1 MSFLEGLFNI
11 FKAKKPPKSDEEL
24 LLDEYASI
32 YAEIKE
38 KNLNEYDFLCELIR
52 LLSFSRARRY
62 DFCLEKCLVDGDAE
76 ALNDLIFQYAK
87 LNLLPG
93 CSGGYDQCEKLIP
106 AFFAIACGDTDSMAS
121 IFPKGLPPSKNGYKF
136 LCVMHDLLTAM
147 LWQDEN
153 LLAPALEKARTFA
166 ESKKP
171 ANEREAVKFVL
182 ALHEK
187 DTAAMSEH
195 LQKFCS
201 TFGRT
206 DAPKFEKRLYIF
218 AHGLHAL
225 ARYFLPFELFKE
237 IKLPKNEN
245 FSKFYAKRLFQNE
258 IPKPKLYFTFPSEFK
273 LINVILS
280 APVAK
285 TLVYQPHLPSD
296 KTFFLDH
303 TSMIKNLADEIIRS
317 GALK

>member
-1 MSFLEGLFNI
+1 MSFLESLFNI

-24 LLDEYASI
+24 LLDEYVMI
-32 YAEIKE
+32 YAEVKE

-62 DFCLEKCLVDGDAE
+62 DFCLEKCAE
-76 ALNDLIFQYAK
+76 ALNNLIFQYAK

-121 IFPKGLPPSKNGYKF
+121 IFPKDLPPSKNGYKF
-136 LCVMHDLLTAM
+136 LCVMNDLLTAM
-147 LWQDEN
+147 LWQDEI
-153 LLAPALEKARTFA
+153 LLDPALEKAHAFA

-187 DTAAMSEH
+187 DTAAISEH

-225 ARYFLPFELFKE
+225 ARYFLPLELFKE

-245 FSKFYAKRLFQNE
+245 FSKFYAQRLFQNE
-258 IPKPKLYFTFPSEFK
+258 IPKPKLYFTFSPEFK

-303 TSMIKNLADEIIRS
+303 SSMIRNLADEIIRS

>member
-11 FKAKKPPKSDEEL
+11 FKAKKPSKSDEEL

-32 YAEIKE
+32 YAQIKE

-52 LLSFSRARRY
+52 LLSFSRARDY
-62 DFCLEKCLVDGDAE
+62 DFYLEKCLTEGDAE

-93 CSGGYDQCEKLIP
+93 CSGGYDQCERLIP
-106 AFFAIACGDTDSMAS
+106 AFFDITCGDTDSMAR

-153 LLAPALEKARTFA
+153 LLAPALEKAHAFA

-182 ALHEK
+182 VLHEK

-206 DAPKFEKRLYIF
+206 DVPKFEKMLYIF

-245 FSKFYAKRLFQNE
+245 FSKFYAQRLF
-258 IPKPKLYFTFPSEFK
+258 
-273 LINVILS
+273 
-280 APVAK
+280 
-285 TLVYQPHLPSD
+285 
-296 KTFFLDH
+296 
-303 TSMIKNLADEIIRS
+303 
-317 GALK
+317 

>member
-1 MSFLEGLFNI
+1 MSFLEGLPNI
-11 FKAKKPPKSDEEL
+11 FKTKKLPKSDEEL
-24 LLDEYASI
+24 LLDEYAMI
-32 YAEIKE
+32 YTEIKE
-38 KNLNEYDFLCELIR
+38 KNLNEYDFLCEFIR
-52 LLSFSRARRY
+52 LLSFLRARCY
-62 DFCLEKCLVDGDAE
+62 DIYLEKCLADGDAE
-76 ALNDLIFQYAK
+76 RLNDLIFQYAK

-93 CSGGYDQCEKLIP
+93 CSGGYDQCERLIP
-106 AFFAIACGDTDSMAS
+106 AFFAIACGDTDGMTR

-136 LCVMHDLLTAM
+136 LCVMDDLLTAM

-153 LLAPALEKARTFA
+153 LLAPALEKAHAFVQ
-166 ESKKP
+166 SKKP
-171 ANEREAVKFVL
+171 TNEREAVKFVL
-182 ALHEK
+182 ALHKK
-187 DTAAMSEH
+187 DVAAMSEH

-206 DAPKFEKRLYIF
+206 DAPKFERRLYIF

-225 ARYFLPFELFKE
+225 AHYFLPFDLFKE

-258 IPKPKLYFTFPSEFK
+258 IPKPKLYFTFLPELE
-273 LINVILS
+273 LINVILN

-285 TLVYQPHLPSD
+285 TLIYQPYLPND

-303 TSMIKNLADEIIRS
+303 DAMIKNLADEIIKS

>member
-1 MSFLEGLFNI
+1 MSFLEGLPNI
-11 FKAKKPPKSDEEL
+11 FKTKKLPKSDEEL
-24 LLDEYASI
+24 LLDEYAMI
-32 YAEIKE
+32 YTEIKE
-38 KNLNEYDFLCELIR
+38 KNLNEYDFLCEFIR
-52 LLSFSRARRY
+52 LLSFLRARCY
-62 DFCLEKCLVDGDAE
+62 DIYLEKCLADGDAE
-76 ALNDLIFQYAK
+76 RLNDLIFQYAK

-93 CSGGYDQCEKLIP
+93 CSGGYDQCERLIP
-106 AFFAIACGDTDSMAS
+106 AFFAIACGDTDGMTR

-136 LCVMHDLLTAM
+136 LCVTHDLLTAM

-153 LLAPALEKARTFA
+153 LLTPALEKARAFA

-187 DTAAMSEH
+187 DVAAMSEH

-225 ARYFLPFELFKE
+225 AHYFLPLELFKE

-258 IPKPKLYFTFPSEFK
+258 IPKPKLYFTFPPEFE

-285 TLVYQPHLPSD
+285 TLIYQPYLPND

-303 TSMIKNLADEIIRS
+303 DAMIKNLADEIIKS

>member
-1 MSFLEGLFNI
+1 MSFLEGLPNI
-11 FKAKKPPKSDEEL
+11 FKTKKLPKSDEEL

-38 KNLNEYDFLCELIR
+38 ENLNEYDFLCEFIR
-52 LLSFSRARRY
+52 LLSFLRARCY
-62 DFCLEKCLVDGDAE
+62 DIYLEKCLTEGDAE

-93 CSGGYDQCEKLIP
+93 CSGGYDQCERLIP
-106 AFFAIACGDTDSMAS
+106 AFFAIACGDTDGMTR

-136 LCVMHDLLTAM
+136 LCVTHDLLTAM

-153 LLAPALEKARTFA
+153 LLTPALEKARAFA

-187 DTAAMSEH
+187 DVAAMSEH

-225 ARYFLPFELFKE
+225 AHYFLPLELFKE

-258 IPKPKLYFTFPSEFK
+258 IPKPKLYFTFPPEFE

-285 TLVYQPHLPSD
+285 TLIYQPYLPND

-303 TSMIKNLADEIIRS
+303 DAMIKNLADEIIKS

>member
-1 MSFLEGLFNI
+1 
-11 FKAKKPPKSDEEL
+11 
-24 LLDEYASI
+24 
-32 YAEIKE
+32 
-38 KNLNEYDFLCELIR
+38 
-52 LLSFSRARRY
+52 
-62 DFCLEKCLVDGDAE
+62 
-76 ALNDLIFQYAK
+76 
-87 LNLLPG
+87 
-93 CSGGYDQCEKLIP
+93 
-106 AFFAIACGDTDSMAS
+106 MAS

-187 DTAAMSEH
+187 DVAAMSEH

-225 ARYFLPFELFKE
+225 ARYFLPLELFKE

-258 IPKPKLYFTFPSEFK
+258 IPKPKLYFTFPPELE

-303 TSMIKNLADEIIRS
+303 TSMIRNLADEIIRS

>member
-1 MSFLEGLFNI
+1 
-11 FKAKKPPKSDEEL
+11 
-24 LLDEYASI
+24 
-32 YAEIKE
+32 
-38 KNLNEYDFLCELIR
+38 
-52 LLSFSRARRY
+52 
-62 DFCLEKCLVDGDAE
+62 
-76 ALNDLIFQYAK
+76 
-87 LNLLPG
+87 
-93 CSGGYDQCEKLIP
+93 
-106 AFFAIACGDTDSMAS
+106 
-121 IFPKGLPPSKNGYKF
+121 
-136 LCVMHDLLTAM
+136 MHDLLTAM
-147 LWQDEN
+147 LWQDKN
-153 LLAPALEKARTFA
+153 LLDPAIEKAHAFA

-171 ANEREAVKFVL
+171 ANEREAAKFVL
-182 ALHEK
+182 ALYEK

-225 ARYFLPFELFKE
+225 ARYFLPLELFKE

-245 FSKFYAKRLFQNE
+245 FSKFYAQRLFQNE
-258 IPKPKLYFTFPSEFK
+258 IPKPKLYFTFLPPELE

-285 TLVYQPHLPSD
+285 TLVYQPHLPND

-303 TSMIKNLADEIIRS
+303 SSMIRNLADEIIRS

>member
-11 FKAKKPPKSDEEL
+11 FKTKKLPKSDEEL

-32 YAEIKE
+32 YGQIKE
-38 KNLNEYDFLCELIR
+38 KNLNEYDFLCEFIR
-52 LLSFSRARRY
+52 LLSFLRARCY
-62 DFCLEKCLVDGDAE
+62 DIYLEKCLADGDAE
-76 ALNDLIFQYAK
+76 RLNDLIFQYAK

-93 CSGGYDQCEKLIP
+93 CSGGYDQCERLIP
-106 AFFAIACGDTDSMAS
+106 AFFAIACGDTDGMTR

-136 LCVMHDLLTAM
+136 LCVTHDLLTAM

-153 LLAPALEKARTFA
+153 LLTPALEKARAFA

-187 DTAAMSEH
+187 DVAAMSEH

-225 ARYFLPFELFKE
+225 AHYFLPLELFKE

-258 IPKPKLYFTFPSEFK
+258 IPKPKLYFTFPPEFE

-285 TLVYQPHLPSD
+285 TLIYQPYLPND

-303 TSMIKNLADEIIRS
+303 SSMIRNLADEIIKS